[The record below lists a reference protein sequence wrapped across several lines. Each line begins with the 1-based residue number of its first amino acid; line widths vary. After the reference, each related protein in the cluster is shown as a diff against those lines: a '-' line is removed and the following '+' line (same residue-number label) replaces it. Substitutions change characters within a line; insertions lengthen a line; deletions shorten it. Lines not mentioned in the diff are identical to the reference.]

1 MSGSRGRT
9 NPRDLSINTIQMIEE
24 TSAASGHRYQ
34 EQKPENAKRLRDFYR
49 EYCDAVRNNKVE
61 LTGGPLS
68 EINVLDVLADMRF
81 VDRGPSAEDPKRPLG
96 GGHAVAS
103 EVVNQ
108 QRHKFVVQVS
118 TDADRSIKRGED
130 ADDFVKNLFKMLCG
144 IEDMRLKQ
152 RGHNAMP
159 DGFLRQYLDGINLNL
174 MDSDLILLNQLAT
187 LKNVSNRK
195 AFSLSDQ

>member
-1 MSGSRGRT
+1 M
-9 NPRDLSINTIQMIEE
+9 
-24 TSAASGHRYQ
+24 
-34 EQKPENAKRLRDFYR
+34 
-49 EYCDAVRNNKVE
+49 RNNKVE

-68 EINVLDVLADMRF
+68 EINVLDVLADMHF
-81 VDRGPSAEDPKRPLG
+81 VDEGSSPGDPKRTLG
-96 GGHAVAS
+96 GGHAIAS

-108 QRHKFVVQVS
+108 QRRKFTVQVS
-118 TDADRSIKRGED
+118 SETDRAGARGED

-159 DGFLRQYLDGINLNL
+159 DGFLRQYLNGINLNM
-174 MDSDLILLNQLAT
+174 MDNDLILLNQLAT

-195 AFSLSDQ
+195 AFSLSDQQLAMIHDKFKNMCEERDVWKNY